1 MKLLLSQ
8 RNQLFDTILGHGYP
22 SEDFDFVKLPVQGAL
37 HDENSQIIYLPNSE
51 YYFQIGRGDVS
62 RGFIEYSPGESQLIA
77 SRKFAG
83 WNDLYNSFTCWLMF
97 LKRELEESDLWGGIS
112 TVFNKLGLQPILIDT
127 HFSSDEFIRLEKY
140 MNELQIAVKTLQ
152 LNQDQQTNIILR
164 LEESLNRA
172 KSERRI
178 DWASHFIGGMMS
190 LFITLS
196 VTPNVQSKFWSLVK
210 AIFSGILLT
219 SNI

>member
-83 WNDLYNSFTCWLMF
+83 WNDLYNSFTCWLM
-97 LKRELEESDLWGGIS
+97 
-112 TVFNKLGLQPILIDT
+112 
-127 HFSSDEFIRLEKY
+127 
-140 MNELQIAVKTLQ
+140 
-152 LNQDQQTNIILR
+152 
-164 LEESLNRA
+164 
-172 KSERRI
+172 
-178 DWASHFIGGMMS
+178 
-190 LFITLS
+190 ITLS
-196 VTPNVQSKFWSLVK
+196 LAASVVESCQRLITYRNVVGPVTPAFCILSFNAGAIANCFAFVVSSACNATTTVLLSLIPLPTTELCSPYDRRQLTNNGSNMTISIP
-210 AIFSGILLT
+210 ASMSLAHDFLLLLNERMIR
-219 SNI
+219 SL